1 MYLNKVIEKTPFKRS
16 IDDLDLFDLPM
27 VGVFKDKRFAAY
39 TLSTLAGI
47 EVDDLDEMD
56 VAVED
61 FLSNAEEGRRDM
73 RMDARINIRKGEER
87 ANIEI
92 QRVKK
97 EDEVARALNY
107 AGGLITDFPKGL
119 KKIPETKNTVIFICN
134 FDPFEGTPYAGETRM
149 RYMLRSVDDETKF
162 HTLNDRPY
170 PFDGLTIIIYNGA
183 QDWEKNPPKS
193 EEEARIK
200 VYLEEMKNT
209 DPSKMTSDIA
219 RTACRNY
226 KEDPKAVD
234 DVKDWIIYKYGK
246 QMKEELAEKEKA
258 LRIELEKEINDKLE
272 KEISDKLEK
281 EYEEKLEEKL
291 EEKQKESEA
300 TLRKQKLQIA
310 RNLLSS
316 SSMTISEIANA
327 TDLDE
332 SEIKKIAKEP

>member
-1 MYLNKVIEKTPFKRS
+1 MI
-16 IDDLDLFDLPM
+16 
-27 VGVFKDKRFAAY
+27 
-39 TLSTLAGI
+39 
-47 EVDDLDEMD
+47 
-56 VAVED
+56 
-61 FLSNAEEGRRDM
+61 SN
-73 RMDARINIRKGEER
+73 N
-87 ANIEI
+87 
-92 QRVKK
+92 
-97 EDEVARALNY
+97 
-107 AGGLITDFPKGL
+107 FPKGL

-200 VYLEEMKNT
+200 VYLEDMKNT

-226 KEDPKAVD
+226 NEDPKAVD

-258 LRIELEKEINDKLE
+258 LKIELEKER
-272 KEISDKLEK
+272 
-281 EYEEKLEEKL
+281 EE
-291 EEKQKESEA
+291 A
-300 TLRKQKLQIA
+300 LRKQKLQIA

-332 SEIKKIAKEP
+332 SEIKKIAKE